1 MVRELT
7 IIAAAALIIA
17 SLAAHAQSTPSKL
30 TYRCVGKDG
39 KKYYG
44 STIPPQCLGQ
54 PVEQLNTQGTV
65 IRRFDPE
72 GDEKQKA
79 AKEAEAAKP
88 VPAPAPATP
97 QPIPA
102 SQAQPPK

>member
-44 STIPPQCLGQ
+44 STVPMPCLGL
-54 PVEQLNTQGTV
+54 PIEQLNTSGMRSEEHTSELQSPCNLVCRLLLEKKKKTTHMSHTV
-65 IRRFDPE
+65 E
-72 GDEKQKA
+72 
-79 AKEAEAAKP
+79 
-88 VPAPAPATP
+88 
-97 QPIPA
+97 
-102 SQAQPPK
+102 